1 MSRRAVAVPLAAVP
15 IVAAAAATLALLHGH
30 RSPAPASAA
39 TRPHRSPAA
48 IDVKVLPTPVQPAFT
63 PVATALPRAH
73 DYHFAPILH
82 ATVVRRRPAPGS
94 APVGRVATRTPEG
107 TENIVPVLGRRLDA
121 TGRLWVRVRVP
132 ALPTNAVG
140 WVRRDSLGGYG
151 TVDSHLVVDLERL
164 TAVLYDGGRAVF
176 RASIGAGAP
185 AWPTPRGQF
194 YVRDRLTSL
203 DPDTYGPLAFG
214 TSARSRVLT
223 DWPGGGYI
231 GIHGTDQPQLIPG
244 RISHGCIRL
253 RNADILRL
261 GRLMPVG
268 TPVTVR

>member
-1 MSRRAVAVPLAAVP
+1 MTRRAVAVPL
-15 IVAAAAATLALLHGH
+15 VAASLGAAGVTLLLLHGH
-30 RSPAPASAA
+30 RAAAPASAA
-39 TRPHRSPAA
+39 TRPHRSAAA
-48 IDVKVLPTPVQPAFT
+48 IDVNALPTPVRPAFT
-63 PVATALPRAH
+63 PVATALPRTQVF
-73 DYHFAPILH
+73 HFAPILH
-82 ATVVRRRPAPGS
+82 ATGVRLRPTPA
-94 APVGRVATRTPEG
+94 AALVARLSTRTPEG
-107 TENIVPVLGRRLDA
+107 TENIVPVLGRRLDSA
-121 TGRLWVRVRVP
+121 GRLWIRVRVP

-140 WVRRDSLGGYG
+140 WVQRGSLGGYG

-164 TAVLYDGGRAVF
+164 TAVLYREGRAVF
-176 RASIGAGAP
+176 RAPIGAGAP

-203 DPDTYGPLAFG
+203 DPATYGPLAFG

-231 GIHGTDQPQLIPG
+231 GIHGTGQPELIPG

-268 TPVTVR
+268 TPVTVQ